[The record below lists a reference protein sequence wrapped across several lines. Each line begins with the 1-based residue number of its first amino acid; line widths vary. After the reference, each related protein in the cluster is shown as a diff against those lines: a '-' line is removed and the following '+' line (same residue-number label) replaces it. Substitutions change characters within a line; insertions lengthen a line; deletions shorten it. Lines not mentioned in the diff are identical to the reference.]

1 MVEAGARRP
10 PWLAGPRSAVRVEH
24 GDGARR
30 KRIRILSDLAD
41 SEIAARLSDRA
52 SRSGLGR
59 RRRTV
64 RTLPAAGASYQGDAP
79 YAAR

>member
-30 KRIRILSDLAD
+30 QRIRVLSDLAD
-41 SEIAARLSDRA
+41 AEIAARLSDRA
-52 SRSGLGR
+52 
-59 RRRTV
+59 
-64 RTLPAAGASYQGDAP
+64 
-79 YAAR
+79 